1 MEILIKEDAQNHY
14 EQITGGK
21 LKSIE
26 GFGVDPL
33 EGKRELQERQK
44 QDFYHIFKSDK
55 DIFVPVIQKKFS
67 ILENAK

>member
-1 MEILIKEDAQNHY
+1 MEILITEDAQNHY

-44 QDFYHIFKSDK
+44 QDFYRIFKSDK
-55 DIFVPVIQKKFS
+55 DIFVAVIQKKFS